1 MTQKG
6 RPIIWLGNLPFWRF
20 ITTFMSF
27 NLALCTD
34 NGEYLN
40 AFTCTLDQ
48 NLGSGFDYMTAGGIR
63 LSIH

>member
-1 MTQKG
+1 M
-6 RPIIWLGNLPFWRF
+6 IWLGNLPFWRF
-20 ITTFMSF
+20 ITTLMSF
-27 NLALCTD
+27 NFALCTD